1 MEGHRNLRKVATN
14 PERREDMIRRG
25 LVLCLILLIL
35 CLGPAG
41 CFGGRSPAD
50 QEETGSVKISISN
63 PEAGTAGSARS
74 LSGVQPYSG
83 GMSLTQA
90 EVSLTNGT
98 TVLSQSVTLE
108 NGQAEITFSDVVVG
122 PWTVIVRL
130 KDTEGNVAYEGSC
143 RTAITAGQMAEASVV
158 LQPALGT
165 LELSVDLTGIPD
177 HERVQRLRLYK
188 DSNNLRSQTNINREP
203 GVDVL
208 VATVSGLQPK
218 THYMMIKLFD
228 ENGDLAYE
236 SLWEEIQ
243 ILPGTTTTVSWDFLP
258 GDVSIIVDFNEPP
271 SPPTNL
277 AVALSE
283 DEVVLTWNESIDSD
297 LIGYNVYRRQPP
309 FEGFKVIAEVQHSQ
323 GAGQQSFIDAGTKTG
338 VTYSYIVTAVDGCG
352 NESSRSNEVT
362 VSVP

>member
-1 MEGHRNLRKVATN
+1 MT
-14 PERREDMIRRG
+14 RRG
-25 LVLCLILLIL
+25 LVVCLILVVVGI
-35 CLGPAG
+35 GPAG
-41 CFGGRSPAD
+41 CFGGRPLAN
-50 QEETGSVKISISN
+50 QEETGSVKISNVI
-63 PEAGTAGSARS
+63 PEAVTMGSARS
-74 LSGVQPYSG
+74 LSSDKPYSG
-83 GMSLTQA
+83 GMTLTQA

-98 TVLSQSVTLE
+98 TVLSRSVTLE
-108 NGQAEITFSDVVVG
+108 NGQAEIMFSDVVVG

-130 KDTEGNVAYEGSC
+130 KDAEGNVAYEGSC
-143 RTAITAGQMAEASVV
+143 RTAITADETAEASVV

-188 DSNNLRSQTNINREP
+188 DSNNLRSQTNVNREP
-203 GVDVL
+203 GEDVL

-218 THYMMIKLFD
+218 TYYMMIKLLD
-228 ENGDLAYE
+228 ENGDLVYE

-243 ILPGTTTTVSWDFLP
+243 ILPGRITTVGWDLSP
-258 GDVSIIVDFNEPP
+258 GEVSIIIDFNEPP
-271 SPPTNL
+271 SPPTGL

-283 DEVVLTWNESIDSD
+283 DGVVLTWNESRDSD

-309 FEGFKVIAEVQHSQ
+309 FEGFKVIAEVRHSQ
-323 GAGQQSFIDAGTKTG
+323 DTGQQTFTDTGTKTG
-338 VTYSYIVTAVDGCG
+338 VTYSYIVTAVDACG

>member
-1 MEGHRNLRKVATN
+1 ML
-14 PERREDMIRRG
+14 
-25 LVLCLILLIL
+25 LVLCI
-35 CLGPAG
+35 GTAG
-41 CFGGRSPAD
+41 CFGGRPPAD

-63 PEAGTAGSARS
+63 PDAGKVGSARS

-98 TVLSQSVTLE
+98 TVLSRSVTLE
-108 NGQAEITFSDVVVG
+108 DGQAEITFSNVVVG

-143 RTAITAGQMAEASVV
+143 RTAVVAGQIAEASVV

-165 LELSVDLTGIPD
+165 LELSVDLTRIPD

-203 GVDVL
+203 EVDVL

-218 THYMMIKLFD
+218 TYDMMIKLLD
-228 ENGDLAYE
+228 ENGDSVYE

-243 ILPGTTTTVSWDFLP
+243 ILPGKITTVSWDLSP

-271 SPPTNL
+271 SPPTEL
-277 AVALSE
+277 AVTLSD
-283 DEVVLTWNESIDSD
+283 DEIILTWNESVDSD
-297 LIGYNVYRRQPP
+297 LVGYNVYRRQPP

-323 GAGQQSFIDAGTKTG
+323 DTGQQSFADTGTKTG

-362 VSVP
+362 ASVP

>member
-1 MEGHRNLRKVATN
+1 
-14 PERREDMIRRG
+14 MIRRG
-25 LVLCLILLIL
+25 LVLCLILLTL
-35 CLGPAG
+35 CIGPAG
-41 CFGGRSPAD
+41 CFGDRPLSN
-50 QEETGSVKISISN
+50 QTETGSVKISISR
-63 PEAGTAGSARS
+63 PDISTAGLAMS

-108 NGQAEITFSDVVVG
+108 NGRAEITFSDVVVG

-130 KDTEGNVAYEGSC
+130 KDAKGNVAYEGSC
-143 RTAITAGQMAEASVV
+143 KTAITAGQIAEASVV

-177 HERVQRLRLYK
+177 HERVRKLRLYK
-188 DSNNLRSQTNINREP
+188 DSNNLRSQTNINREL
-203 GVDVL
+203 GVDIL

-218 THYMMIKLFD
+218 TYDMMIKLLD
-228 ENGDLAYE
+228 ENGDLVYE

-243 ILPGTTTTVSWDFLP
+243 ILPGRITTVIWDLSP

-271 SPPTNL
+271 SPPTDL

-297 LIGYNVYRRQPP
+297 LVGYNVYRRQPP

-338 VTYSYIVTAVDGCG
+338 VTYSYIVTAVDACG